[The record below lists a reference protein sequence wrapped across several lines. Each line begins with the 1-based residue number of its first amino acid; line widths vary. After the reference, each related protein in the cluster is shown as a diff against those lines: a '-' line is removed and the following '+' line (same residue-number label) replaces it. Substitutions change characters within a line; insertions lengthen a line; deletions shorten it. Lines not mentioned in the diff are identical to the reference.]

1 MRSMKNRTRPLSFL
15 LALCLL
21 FGAFLSNPSISLSS
35 GPAENEQTAE
45 AGVTYED
52 VLAGLADPYDFFGP
66 LDESS
71 VPEAVG
77 YEKAIENLH
86 VERMYNTK
94 TQ

>member
-1 MRSMKNRTRPLSFL
+1 MPCVSCS
-15 LALCLL
+15 AL
-21 FGAFLSNPSISLSS
+21 FFQIQASLSS
-35 GPAENEQTAE
+35 GPAENEQTTE

-86 VERMYNTK
+86 VERMYNFIFIIDI
-94 TQ
+94 